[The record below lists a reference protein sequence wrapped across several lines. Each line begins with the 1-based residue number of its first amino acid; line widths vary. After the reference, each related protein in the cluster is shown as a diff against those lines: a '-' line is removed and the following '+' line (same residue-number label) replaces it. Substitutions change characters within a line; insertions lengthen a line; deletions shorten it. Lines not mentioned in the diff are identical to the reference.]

1 MPTVSFINAIPN
13 HVSIEEHR
21 SLTGATPTSFSDIP
35 PVLQQKVD
43 NVRIAFDPP
52 LDDFSPED
60 GARGTLY
67 IIESVLAFQSSSTGR
82 AFQIEY
88 PSITLHAT
96 SRGDSGPFVY
106 CQLEEPLTIAAVA
119 DAPPSATV
127 DDGNGDDETLS
138 MRELSITPQDSTSLE
153 PIFEAL
159 SYCASLHPDPQESD
173 DGDGEGDEDDAF
185 IDPDT
190 APFEVFTG
198 EEGEELS
205 EVGRAALAHLERII
219 YDPYEQQHENRE
231 ISSKVNGTPE
241 EGQFS
246 DGEEPS

>member
-1 MPTVSFINAIPN
+1 MPAISFIDTIPN
-13 HVSIEEHR
+13 HISEEEHR

-35 PVLQQKVD
+35 PVLRQKVD
-43 NVRIAFDPP
+43 SVRVVFDPP
-52 LDDFSPED
+52 LDDFSLED
-60 GARGTLY
+60 GAQGTLY
-67 IIESVLAFQSSSTGR
+67 IIESVLAFQSSTGR

-96 SRGDSGPFVY
+96 SRGDSGTFVY
-106 CQLEEPLTIAAVA
+106 CQIDELPAEE
-119 DAPPSATV
+119 APPS
-127 DDGNGDDETLS
+127 DDNDDTLVL
-138 MRELSITPQDSTSLE
+138 RELSLIPQDAASLE

-159 SYCASLHPDPQESD
+159 SYCASLHPDPQDSD
-173 DGDGEGDEDDAF
+173 DEDEDDVF

-190 APFEVFTG
+190 TLFETFTG

-205 EVGRAALAHLERII
+205 EVGRAALAHLEGIM
-219 YDPYEQQHENRE
+219 YHPYGQQSENQE
-231 ISSKVNGTPE
+231 ADSKVNGTPE